1 MEILDH
7 KLKDQDLS
15 ATDDAK
21 NVAGELLSRMK
32 NRPNFGNAGEVENL
46 LGLAKARYQKRMM
59 SIPPGQRAQV
69 TFEPQ
74 DFDPDYKRSENASA
88 NLAKLFED
96 VVGCDDVIK
105 KLGEYQK
112 IAKAMKAQGLD
123 MRTQIL
129 SNFIFKGPPGKWLN
143 SEFEIP
149 MLRKFILGTGKT
161 STARKLGQVYYD
173 MGFLSS
179 ADVIECSASDLV
191 GKYVGHTGPK
201 TKAVFEK
208 ALGKVLFVDEAYR
221 LSEGQF
227 AKETM
232 DEIVGLMTQ
241 ERFMNKLIIILAGY
255 ET

>member
-1 MEILDH
+1 MLYGGKNSNADSFKTTVIDTIVAEVQSVPGEDRCVLLLGYKEQMQEMFQVCMLACDERVLIKNWKNVNPGLARRFAIENAFEFEDFTEPQLMEILDH

-15 ATDDAK
+15 ATGDAK
-21 NVAGELLSRMK
+21 NVARELLSRMK

-69 TFEPQ
+69 IFEPQ

-123 MRTQIL
+123 MRTQIP
-129 SNFIFKGPPGKWLN
+129 STFIFKGPPGK
-143 SEFEIP
+143 
-149 MLRKFILGTGKT
+149 
-161 STARKLGQVYYD
+161 
-173 MGFLSS
+173 
-179 ADVIECSASDLV
+179 
-191 GKYVGHTGPK
+191 
-201 TKAVFEK
+201 
-208 ALGKVLFVDEAYR
+208 
-221 LSEGQF
+221 
-227 AKETM
+227 
-232 DEIVGLMTQ
+232 
-241 ERFMNKLIIILAGY
+241 
-255 ET
+255 